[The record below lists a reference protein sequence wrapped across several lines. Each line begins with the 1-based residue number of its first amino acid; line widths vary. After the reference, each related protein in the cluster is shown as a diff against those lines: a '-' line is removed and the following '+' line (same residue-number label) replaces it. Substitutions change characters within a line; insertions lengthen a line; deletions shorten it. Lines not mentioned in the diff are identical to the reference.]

1 MATVRFSLE
10 GLSSF
15 SYIVSVATCATS
27 IIAKTHR
34 ANASAAFQPTIV
46 EASC

>member
-27 IIAKTHR
+27 VIAKTHI
-34 ANASAAFQPTIV
+34 ANVSATFQPTIV
-46 EASC
+46 GASC